1 MDKLLTI
8 KSDDI
13 EEFSLQGTVTK
24 GKVVEMYDGD
34 TCKIV
39 LIYKNELMKFNCR
52 LMHLDT
58 PEMKPPRNKPNR
70 EEEIKNAIKCRN
82 RLLQLTSSCELSLE
96 DNKTK
101 IQIKKLLDKN
111 NKIITIKCHEFDK
124 YGRLLVELL
133 NEENDIK
140 TFNDILIE
148 EGMAKRYEGGTKDIF
163 TY

>member
-1 MDKLLTI
+1 
-8 KSDDI
+8 
-13 EEFSLQGTVTK
+13 
-24 GKVVEMYDGD
+24 
-34 TCKIV
+34 
-39 LIYKNELMKFNCR
+39 MKFNCR
-52 LMHLDT
+52 LMYLDILTYEVYEYVT
-58 PEMKPPRNKPNR
+58 PEIKPPRNKPNR

-111 NKIITIKCHEFDK
+111 NKIITIKCHEFDN

-133 NEENDIK
+133 NEENDVK
-140 TFNDILIE
+140 TFNDVLIE

>member
-1 MDKLLTI
+1 
-8 KSDDI
+8 
-13 EEFSLQGTVTK
+13 
-24 GKVVEMYDGD
+24 
-34 TCKIV
+34 
-39 LIYKNELMKFNCR
+39 MKFNCR
-52 LMHLDT
+52 LMHLDILTYEVYEYVT
-58 PEMKPPRNKPNR
+58 PEIKPPRNKPNR

-111 NKIITIKCHEFDK
+111 NKIITIKCHEFDN

-133 NEENDIK
+133 NEENDVK
-140 TFNDILIE
+140 TFNDVLIE